1 MRLLVVVLV
10 VVAAMPVAAYSYSTA
25 TRIGG
30 TDARVKPLRLRERC
44 VTKAERSRVVRF
56 RAADRVRLIGVM
68 VGRGPR
74 GVVLAH
80 QGGGA
85 PPNLCSWIPYAR
97 QLARAGFRVLA
108 FDHRNSGSSAR
119 VGSPTRAWRVDL
131 DVRGAVAELRRR
143 GATSVV
149 LGGASLGGTAVLAA
163 AAHIAPAVNG
173 VVSFSAPAQ
182 FVNVD
187 ALAAVRASSV
197 PSLFVS
203 AEADEDFAD
212 AARRFFDA
220 SPARDKRLEIV
231 PGGRH
236 GAPLLRDPGLRTL
249 VTEWIRAHSN

>member
-1 MRLLVVVLV
+1 M
-10 VVAAMPVAAYSYSTA
+10 
-25 TRIGG
+25 
-30 TDARVKPLRLRERC
+30 
-44 VTKAERSRVVRF
+44 VRF

-85 PPNLCSWIPYAR
+85 PPNLCSWMPYAR

-163 AAHIAPAVNG
+163 AASHRAG
-173 VVSFSAPAQ
+173 GQ
-182 FVNVD
+182 RCRQLLG
-187 ALAAVRASSV
+187 ALAVRERRRPRGRAGLVRALALRV
-197 PSLFVS
+197 
-203 AEADEDFAD
+203 
-212 AARRFFDA
+212 RRGRRGLRGRCA
-220 SPARDKRLEIV
+220 S
-231 PGGRH
+231 
-236 GAPLLRDPGLRTL
+236 LLRRLTRARQAHWRSCPAAATARPSCATPGCERSSPSGSERTR
-249 VTEWIRAHSN
+249 TS